1 MRGLDKCSTKTTV
14 SWGQSPKPAFKWSY
28 FQVQTLHNE
37 HPGHLQVK
45 PRKHV
50 SMDSTKATRAL
61 KCHSMLAK
69 MPDEWAFTCS
79 HLFWQLIHGR
89 MAFSLHITMLSVGVW
104 AELWKKLV
112 ICRGYIALM
121 SMLCNFCK
129 SPARP
134 WLKNCGP
141 VYIYICW
148 VNSWSLDLEL

>member
-1 MRGLDKCSTKTTV
+1 MLNKNNCELGA
-14 SWGQSPKPAFKWSY
+14 SPKPAFKWSY

-89 MAFSLHITMLSVGVW
+89 MAFSLHITMLSIGVW
-104 AELWKKLV
+104 AELG
-112 ICRGYIALM
+112 R
-121 SMLCNFCK
+121 
-129 SPARP
+129 
-134 WLKNCGP
+134 
-141 VYIYICW
+141 
-148 VNSWSLDLEL
+148 SWSYIGVHRFNVNAVQFLQIPC